1 MSTRREFNLGII
13 FRKFLSFAFIN
24 LHRFVGIQRFYA
36 RYSIWRNQFI
46 VLNVATIKSDP
57 TLTTIETKLKMK
69 IAIIILSDPKAGEGW
84 QTRLF

>member
-1 MSTRREFNLGII
+1 
-13 FRKFLSFAFIN
+13 
-24 LHRFVGIQRFYA
+24 
-36 RYSIWRNQFI
+36 
-46 VLNVATIKSDP
+46 LNVATIQSDP